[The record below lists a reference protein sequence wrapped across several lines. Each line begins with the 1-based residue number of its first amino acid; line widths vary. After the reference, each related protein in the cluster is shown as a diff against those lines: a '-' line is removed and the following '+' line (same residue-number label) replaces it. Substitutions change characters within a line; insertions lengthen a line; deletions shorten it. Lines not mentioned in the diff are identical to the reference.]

1 MTSQKY
7 WFVCDQDECDSAVEF
22 HARDGF
28 GFPSGEVKMTC
39 PCGKQMQ
46 YVSTQP
52 TEGGTTMTTI
62 EQAVQEAVGIA
73 SLSEADKLRVDLESQ
88 QIINQGLRTTINN
101 HRNQVRDLYTAL
113 NDMIQDNGADKE
125 STLSMGELSDIL
137 NEVFGSELVFTKE
150 YEVQVRYTLYA
161 TFKVTA
167 ASEDDARSVAEEIG
181 ISTDPEWDIDTDNT
195 EPDSWHIDDTRID
208 YIQEAR

>member
-1 MTSQKY
+1 MT
-7 WFVCDQDECDSAVEF
+7 A
-22 HARDGF
+22 
-28 GFPSGEVKMTC
+28 
-39 PCGKQMQ
+39 
-46 YVSTQP
+46 
-52 TEGGTTMTTI
+52 I

-150 YEVQVRYTLYA
+150 YEVQVRYTVYA
-161 TFKVTA
+161 SFKVTA
-167 ASEDDARSVAEEIG
+167 ASEEDARSVAEEIG
-181 ISTDPEWDIDTDNT
+181 ISADIEWDIDTDNT
-195 EPDSWHIDDTRID
+195 EVDTWSIDDTRID
-208 YIQEAR
+208 YIQEA

>member
-208 YIQEAR
+208 YIQEA

>member
-1 MTSQKY
+1 MLWITGVKDSIAKLCIYIGSKTKPNRKETIMT
-7 WFVCDQDECDSAVEF
+7 
-22 HARDGF
+22 
-28 GFPSGEVKMTC
+28 M
-39 PCGKQMQ
+39 
-46 YVSTQP
+46 
-52 TEGGTTMTTI
+52 I
-62 EQAVQEAVGIA
+62 EPAVQEAVGIA

-88 QIINQGLRTTINN
+88 QIITQGLRTTINN
-101 HRNQVRDLYTAL
+101 HRDKVRDLYTL

-150 YEVQVRYTLYA
+150 YEVQVRYTIYA

-167 ASEDDARSVAEEIG
+167 ASEDDARSIAEDIG
-181 ISTDPEWDIDTDNT
+181 ICQDPDWDIDGDNT

-208 YIQEAR
+208 YIQEA

>member
-52 TEGGTTMTTI
+52 TEGGNTMTTEAI
-62 EQAVQEAVGIA
+62 PATITDYVAPDVLVQQLNTK
-73 SLSEADKLRVDLESQ
+73 LSDLETKVSNYANLTQ
-88 QIINQGLRTTINN
+88 E
-101 HRNQVRDLYTAL
+101 HRNKVRDLYTQL
-113 NDMIQDNGADKE
+113 NDIIQEDKLDE
-125 STLSMGELSDIL
+125 SSEISFGDLSNIL
-137 NEVFGSELVFTKE
+137 NEVFGNELVFTKD

-167 ASEDDARSVAEEIG
+167 ASEDDARSIAEEIG
-181 ISTDPEWDIDTDNT
+181 IGSDPDFDIDGENT
-195 EPDSWHIDDTRID
+195 EIDTWSIDETRID
-208 YIQEAR
+208 YIQEA

>member
-28 GFPSGEVKMTC
+28 GFPNGEVKMTC
-39 PCGKQMQ
+39 PCGKAMQ

-52 TEGGTTMTTI
+52 TEGENTMTT
-62 EQAVQEAVGIA
+62 EATITDYVAPDVLIQQ
-73 SLSEADKLRVDLESQ
+73 LNTKLLDLETKVS
-88 QIINQGLRTTINN
+88 NCMTTINEQ
-101 HRNQVRDLYTAL
+101 RNKVRDLYTQL
-113 NDMIQDNGADKE
+113 NDLIQDNDGDRD
-125 STLSMGELSDIL
+125 STISFGELSDIL
-137 NEVFGSELVFTKE
+137 NETFGNELVFTKE

-167 ASEDDARSVAEEIG
+167 QSEDDARSIAEEIG
-181 ISTDPEWDIDTDNT
+181 IASDPDWDIDSDNT
-195 EPDSWHIDDTRID
+195 EVDTWSIDDTRVD
-208 YIQEAR
+208 YIQEANQ

>member
-1 MTSQKY
+1 MT
-7 WFVCDQDECDSAVEF
+7 AV
-22 HARDGF
+22 
-28 GFPSGEVKMTC
+28 
-39 PCGKQMQ
+39 
-46 YVSTQP
+46 
-52 TEGGTTMTTI
+52 

-150 YEVQVRYTLYA
+150 YEVQVRYTVYA
-161 TFKVTA
+161 SFKVTA
-167 ASEDDARSVAEEIG
+167 ASEEDARSVAEEIG
-181 ISTDPEWDIDTDNT
+181 ISADIEWDIDTDNT
-195 EPDSWHIDDTRID
+195 EVDTWSIDDTRIE
-208 YIQEAR
+208 YVQEA